1 MFKGVTNASS
11 HSVHGFIMLIH
22 AHTFSNDTESEVSTS
37 LTRVL
42 MGYLKRRV
50 FRQHL
55 KVSIVAESL
64 MLRGN
69 TLQTVGAK

>member
-1 MFKGVTNASS
+1 
-11 HSVHGFIMLIH
+11 MLIH